1 MAIYMYQAAYTAG
14 SWAAQLKQPENRVEA
29 VGRQAC
35 EAVGGKLLG
44 GWYCFGDYDLVIIAD
59 VPSNEAMSGIAL
71 AIAAGGAI
79 KSSKTTVLMTGAEI
93 LGAFEKAAAVAKS
106 YIPAGRRSS
115 WKPTSALP

>member
-1 MAIYMYQAAYTAG
+1 MAIFMYQAAYTAE
-14 SWAAQLKQPENRVEA
+14 SWAAQVKKPQNRVEA

-59 VPSNEAMSGIAL
+59 VPNNEAMSGIAL

-79 KSSKTTVLMTGAEI
+79 KSSKTTVLMTGTEI
-93 LGAFEKAAAVAKS
+93 LGALKKATVVAKT
-106 YIPAGRRSS
+106 YKPAR
-115 WKPTSALP
+115 